1 MDSPTIF
8 LPSRKSWKKA
18 VESSL
23 SSDDSMALIRVVSY
37 VHRVMPYDDDCSRFN
52 GSAGSHAPAE
62 SSSFSCFAGVGS
74 GIAASLSNV
83 LRNAPI
89 SRSLLMGSMPLAYVR
104 ARMKSR

>member
-74 GIAASLSNV
+74 GIGGVAGHLHKYYPASSDGIWAA
-83 LRNAPI
+83 
-89 SRSLLMGSMPLAYVR
+89 
-104 ARMKSR
+104 

>member
-52 GSAGSHAPAE
+52 L
-62 SSSFSCFAGVGS
+62 
-74 GIAASLSNV
+74 SL
-83 LRNAPI
+83 I
-89 SRSLLMGSMPLAYVR
+89 HI
-104 ARMKSR
+104 

>member
-74 GIAASLSNV
+74 GHRGELV
-83 LRNAPI
+83 ECVEER
-89 SRSLLMGSMPLAYVR
+89 AYLGGR
-104 ARMKSR
+104 C